1 MQPRPNHRWTR
12 NRRET
17 FANLD
22 STQSAHAATNDF
34 LAVHRDPFGRR
45 PLSLGPYRLRNRR
58 LQRWPRRASCPQ
70 ASSANF
76 ARSISRPHSR
86 QTPAERNV
94 PCTFHSAQN
103 PLEILSR
110 GFQPRYFH
118 PRRQHRAFCN
128 RRTEKLQ
135 SQYFRKS
142 EHLLPDRR
150 RLFCLALSSA
160 APALGMDRANR
171 IPARHL
177 HFHDYFGN
185 PLRVAGTTALA
196 RSSSGKCNRCDGAKV
211 NQLFIHSFA
220 KFDPL
225 SRVPLES

>member
-22 STQSAHAATNDF
+22 STQSAHAATND
-34 LAVHRDPFGRR
+34 LRAVHRDPFGRR

-58 LQRWPRRASCPQ
+58 LQRWPRRASCPR

-86 QTPAERNV
+86 QTPAENDV
-94 PCTFHSAQN
+94 SCTVDSAQN
-103 PLEILSR
+103 SLEILSR

-118 PRRQHRAFCN
+118 PRGQRRAFCH
-128 RRTEKLQ
+128 RRTKKLQ

-142 EHLLPDRR
+142 EYLVPDRR
-150 RLFCLALSSA
+150 HLFCPALSSA
-160 APALGMDRANR
+160 APALDMDRANR

-196 RSSSGKCNRCDGAKV
+196 RSSSGECIRRDGNKV
-211 NQLFIHSFA
+211 IRHFSSTVFGNLTPFRSS
-220 KFDPL
+220 P
-225 SRVPLES
+225 